1 MGYRKAPNPEGKTT
15 VSHYSTLPRHSE
27 ASVSRI
33 IDDVQPTSETLT
45 GRAGLSLFVRYVRGI
60 GLYPHLDRLFGSL
73 RKSRKGQPVTEIFK
87 QLLCFLLDGSSRHLV
102 SFDALK
108 EDAGY
113 GGAIETKPEALLSS
127 HAVKRFFGR
136 FSMWR
141 IWLFR
146 RVLQQLFLWRLRL
159 QQPPLILLGMDTMV
173 MDNDEAPQR
182 HGVAPTYKRV
192 KGFQPL
198 QVTWGR
204 LLIDAVFRG
213 GDKHSNHADT
223 AQKTLSHL
231 IQKIRRKYRSDVPII
246 VRLDSGFF
254 DQKLL
259 QVLETLEVGYIVAG
273 KLYGDVQ
280 QYILQ
285 LEETAW
291 GVSRNGDQE
300 WHYVELGDRRGSWD
314 KFRRALFC
322 RPAYEN
328 RQRLLAFARPDQIL
342 YTNLG
347 CGCAVDEQ
355 LRQAGLQRWL
365 QAEAI
370 LQGYQGRGA
379 DELVHR
385 ALKDFA
391 SQTLPFKRF
400 APNAAY
406 YYTLLVAFF
415 LYECFKED
423 VCQPV
428 VPLGNSAELLSHDLT
443 PADRR
448 CSGEDRPPCRA
459 DPLESNGGHLEAAS
473 DRPTLAKE
481 RPPAAFRLGLN
492 LKKPKPR
499 CCLMA
504 PVCPLAPRL
513 RVFSSFRERNY
524 PRAPF

>member
-1 MGYRKAPNPEGKTT
+1 MGYRQAPNPEGKTT

-113 GGAIETKPEALLSS
+113 GGAIETKPEALLFS

-146 RVLQQLFLWRLRL
+146 RLLQQLFLWRLRL

-223 AQKTLSHL
+223 APKTLSHL

-259 QVLETLEVGYIVAG
+259 QVLETLEVGYLVAG

-280 QYILQ
+280 QYILK
-285 LEETAW
+285 L
-291 GVSRNGDQE
+291 SRNYGSSR
-300 WHYVELGDRRGSWD
+300 LRLRRG
-314 KFRRALFC
+314 RAGESLATAIRSGTMWNWETGGAAGTSSAGPCSAGWLMRTGSAFWPL
-322 RPAYEN
+322 PAPI
-328 RQRLLAFARPDQIL
+328 RSCTPISVAAAPWTSSSGKR
-342 YTNLG
+342 G
-347 CGCAVDEQ
+347 CSVG
-355 LRQAGLQRWL
+355 
-365 QAEAI
+365 
-370 LQGYQGRGA
+370 
-379 DELVHR
+379 
-385 ALKDFA
+385 
-391 SQTLPFKRF
+391 FKRKPF
-400 APNAAY
+400 CKAIR
-406 YYTLLVAFF
+406 
-415 LYECFKED
+415 D
-423 VCQPV
+423 
-428 VPLGNSAELLSHDLT
+428 
-443 PADRR
+443 
-448 CSGEDRPPCRA
+448 GE
-459 DPLESNGGHLEAAS
+459 
-473 DRPTLAKE
+473 PT
-481 RPPAAFRLGLN
+481 
-492 LKKPKPR
+492 
-499 CCLMA
+499 
-504 PVCPLAPRL
+504 
-513 RVFSSFRERNY
+513 S
-524 PRAPF
+524 